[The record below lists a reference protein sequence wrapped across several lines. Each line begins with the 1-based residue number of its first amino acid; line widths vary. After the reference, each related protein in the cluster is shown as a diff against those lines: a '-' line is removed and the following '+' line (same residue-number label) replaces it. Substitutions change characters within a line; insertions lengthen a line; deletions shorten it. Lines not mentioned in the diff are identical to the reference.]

1 MGIQG
6 NIWTEYMKTP
16 EMVEYMTFPR
26 ACALA
31 EVAWTMPEN
40 KGRQDFMKRL
50 EVHER
55 RLDLLDVNYRK

>member
-1 MGIQG
+1 
-6 NIWTEYMKTP
+6 
-16 EMVEYMTFPR
+16 MVEYMTFPR